1 MLGFNRRK
9 LQAQMVL
16 KGKTGKD
23 VAEKLKINESTLY
36 RKMNDNGDFTRNQIS
51 TMIDFLDI
59 TDIDGIFFA
68 DDVAETQ

>member
-16 KGKTGKD
+16 KGVTGKD
-23 VAEKLKINESTLY
+23 VAKKIGVTEPTLY
-36 RKMNDNGDFTRNQIS
+36 RKMNNNGDFTRNQIGM
-51 TMIDFLDI
+51 MIEFLDI

>member
-59 TDIDGIFFA
+59 TDIDGIFFT